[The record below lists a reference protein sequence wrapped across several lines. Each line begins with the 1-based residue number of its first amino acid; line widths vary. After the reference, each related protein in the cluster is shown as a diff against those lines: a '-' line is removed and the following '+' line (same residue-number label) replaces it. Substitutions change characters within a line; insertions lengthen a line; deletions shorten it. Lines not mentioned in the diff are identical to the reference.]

1 MVRRTT
7 FLPWGMALSAALAG
21 GCAAGRTVTVT
32 GTPAPAWVA
41 SGSRAMDD
49 DGEASFSGVGVAS
62 GVDNHA
68 LARRIA
74 DQRARAEIARMLD
87 TYVTAMMEDYSATTT
102 AGDFSATAEEQHVV
116 DTIRSF
122 TKRRLHGVEIVDP
135 YTDRQDGSVYA
146 LARVDL
152 ARFSSALARAD
163 ELDRSMRDFV
173 RRNARRAFERMEREE
188 GRRAG
193 GGGEVGR

>member
-1 MVRRTT
+1 
-7 FLPWGMALSAALAG
+7 MALGATLAG
-21 GCAAGRTVTVT
+21 GCAAGRAVTVT

-41 SGSRAMDD
+41 SGSRATGD

-62 GVDNHA
+62 GVANHA

-102 AGDFSATAEEQHVV
+102 AADFSASAEEQHVV
-116 DTIRSF
+116 DTVRSF
-122 TKRRLHGVEIVDP
+122 TTRRLHGAEIVDHF
-135 YTDRQDGSVYA
+135 TDPEDRTVYA
-146 LARVDL
+146 LARIDL
-152 ARFSSALARAD
+152 ARFSSALAQAA

-173 RRNARRAFERMEREE
+173 RSNARRAFDRMEREE
-188 GRRAG
+188 ERRAG
-193 GGGEVGR
+193 GGGEVVR